1 MRHTQCLFYA
11 LDQWHAHGGY
21 LMLRRSAHWCMPHVL
36 HMSRAGELTHFTPA
50 ADLAWPVSALCGF
63 EGDVR
68 TQDAI
73 AAQPMGV
80 VCMGVGSV
88 LLVVL
93 GVVWTARVGAKA
105 LAQALRRCWPIPW
118 P

>member
-21 LMLRRSAHWCMPHVL
+21 LMLRRSKHWCVPHVL
-36 HMSRAGELTHFTPA
+36 HMSRDGVLTHFTPSG
-50 ADLAWPVSALCGF
+50 DLAWPVSALCGF

-68 TQDAI
+68 MHDAT

-80 VCMGVGSV
+80 ICMGVGAV

-93 GVVWTARVGAKA
+93 GVVWGVRVGCRAV
-105 LAQALRRCWPIPW
+105 AQALRRFWPIPG